1 MRTDGG
7 GEMKKRK
14 RDDLEAQLEAQGLQI
29 ESLQRTSS
37 ELLEKL
43 TDLKQLLSQALVG
56 VESRNCQNAK
66 VGGSAEGE
74 SR

>member
-1 MRTDGG
+1 
-7 GEMKKRK
+7 MKKRK

-29 ESLQRTSS
+29 ESLQQTSS

-43 TDLKQLLSQALVG
+43 TELKQLLSQALVG
-56 VESRNCQNAK
+56 VESRKSQNAQL
-66 VGGSAEGE
+66 GGSAEGE